1 MTESGADEADV
12 KKQREVL
19 EETKA
24 MIPECRNR
32 LDDLVADLEA
42 QVAEIS
48 EAGGDDASG
57 TVFTEAQ
64 AFLKEVL
71 GDSAAAADDEE
82 EL

>member
-24 MIPECRNR
+24 MIPECMNR
-32 LDDLVADLEA
+32 LNDLVAYLEA
-42 QVAEIS
+42 QVAEII

-57 TVFTEAQ
+57 AIFTEAQ
-64 AFLKEVL
+64 AVAISYSGKM
-71 GDSAAAADDEE
+71 
-82 EL
+82 